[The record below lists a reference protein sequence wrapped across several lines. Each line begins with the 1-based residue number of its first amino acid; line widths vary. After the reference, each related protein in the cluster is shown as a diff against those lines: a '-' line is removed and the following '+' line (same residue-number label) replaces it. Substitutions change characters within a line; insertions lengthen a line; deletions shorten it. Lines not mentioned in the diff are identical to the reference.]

1 MISAESCVLQESEP
15 VQRWKAHTLTS
26 VPTNKHCNSGGLW
39 VMGKIEACMSFF
51 LISVNGNYS
60 WWYLSSECNVTCGQG
75 VKIWRRSCD
84 NPAPKNGGRN
94 CTVLGEDVK
103 YRICERR
110 HCPSK
115 FLYIFFSSSFLSW
128 RNKIGLSLPYPFV
141 KFSTLT
147 YL

>member
-1 MISAESCVLQESEP
+1 
-15 VQRWKAHTLTS
+15 
-26 VPTNKHCNSGGLW
+26 
-39 VMGKIEACMSFF
+39 MGKIEACMSFF

-115 FLYIFFSSSFLSW
+115 FLYIFFSSSFLS
-128 RNKIGLSLPYPFV
+128 
-141 KFSTLT
+141 
-147 YL
+147 